1 MSGEDDSGVQIKLF
15 LIGGDGVGKSSF
27 IDKINSLNC
36 SKSHPTTNNE
46 NSPITSN
53 TKEYNC
59 NGFKIFIQGFIVEGP
74 VEMKNEN
81 DFSSSDEDEVIRE
94 EYHIKFSPTKKSII
108 KFISSNNS
116 NLPAENV
123 FVFFYDLS
131 DFNSIEKLM
140 LFYESINRKFKL
152 SENQIKSI
160 LIGNKNDKKIILN
173 KSESEKLN
181 EFINLGNFNKNKY
194 EISTKLSFNF
204 NLFFDNFISQILKDY
219 KYDTKKFTNILYHS
233 QNFDKAERK
242 GVFEK
247 NDNPGPDQYNTNVY
261 SFDSMEQRNELLN
274 DKSKKFNCKIFVN
287 KISPIFS
294 HEGMKEKKDEEK
306 IKLKKNYME
315 TNFQKA
321 AEFVVNSGKGASMGG
336 SKGDNKYNFLLERK
350 KLNEK
355 KNKEYLDSF
364 GDNIL
369 SSLGMGFPKKIKDEN
384 YFKDC
389 ENRRYNFN
397 KELNNER
404 NTRFNKYLSLN
415 LENKEKLNQDFL
427 LKSQKLK
434 EKFECEDLEKFKEK
448 NKQHFLE
455 VVYGGNSGH
464 MNNLNTK
471 LKQIEKEKKKNLKKL
486 SDNEKLYD
494 IRGDLLNPKKGVT
507 ILGKPVYKEKD
518 TNNAEF
524 HYIKTDFE
532 KIAENKKDY
541 SYGYSPRYYTEDNKY
556 NLKRLEEEKK
566 KEKQFDESKW
576 EKFRY
581 NRERNN
587 ERQRN
592 INNFLNDCHER
603 FDRHNQIIKEI
614 KENEERTQKEL
625 LEYYYNNSNGI
636 NYSQVETS
644 SPKYSLKGRNEK
656 KNIRTE
662 NNNSN
667 MNYFSVNNNN
677 NVNNTD
683 ELPPLPNIN
692 AVRTRMPVFSFGTQ
706 ERFNF
711 DNNKK
716 NKTNEKKDDNNNE
729 KKIESDIYFDI
740 DKRKDFSKIQPMS
753 SNLKR
758 EMFDMRASAALPGP
772 GLYNFPGFAD
782 EIIKKN
788 QRYNNARLTK
798 KEDNNKNKIET
809 KTNTEVNNYMNEFNE
824 NINEDDIGE
833 LNKINENNNVNK
845 NDIEQINENIT
856 NQNDE
861 KNINNQVENNTTT
874 KNETE

>member
-1 MSGEDDSGVQIKLF
+1 MSGEEESGVQIKLL

-81 DFSSSDEDEVIRE
+81 DFSSSDEDEEIRE

-116 NLPAENV
+116 NLPTENI

-131 DFNSIEKLM
+131 DFNSIERLL

-152 SENQIKSI
+152 NENQIKSF

-181 EFINLGNFNKNKY
+181 EFIKLGNFNKNKY

-219 KYDTKKFTNILYHS
+219 NYDSKKFTNILYHS

-242 GVFEK
+242 GIFVK

-261 SFDSMEQRNELLN
+261 SFDTMEQRNEMLN

-294 HEGMKEKKDEEK
+294 HDGMKEKKEDEK
-306 IKLKKNYME
+306 IKLKKNTME

-321 AEFVVNSGKGASMGG
+321 AEFVVNSGKGACMSG
-336 SKGDNKYNFLLERK
+336 SKGDKNYNFLLERK

-369 SSLGMGFPKKIKDEN
+369 STLGMGFQKKVKDEN

-389 ENRRYNFN
+389 ENRRYKLNEDLK
-397 KELNNER
+397 KERKNQ
-404 NTRFNKYLSLN
+404 FNKYLSLN
-415 LENKEKLNQDFL
+415 LEHKEKLNQDFL

-434 EKFECEDLEKFKEK
+434 EKFECDDLEKFKEK

-455 VVYGGNSGH
+455 VVYGGNADH
-464 MNNLNTK
+464 MNNLNSK
-471 LKQIEKEKKKNLKKL
+471 LKEIEKEKKKKLKKL

-494 IRGDLLNPKKGVT
+494 IRGNLLNPNKGVT

-518 TNNAEF
+518 TNNADF

-541 SYGYSPRYYTEDNKY
+541 SYGYSPRYYNEDNKY

-566 KEKQFDESKW
+566 KEKKFDENKW
-576 EKFRY
+576 EKFKY

-592 INNFLNDCHER
+592 INNFLNECHER
-603 FDRHNQIIKEI
+603 FERHNQIMKEFKKNEDEIQKEI
-614 KENEERTQKEL
+614 WKN
-625 LEYYYNNSNGI
+625 YYKNPTDI

-677 NVNNTD
+677 NNGNNTD

-692 AVRTRMPVFSFGTQ
+692 VIRTRMPVFSFGTQ

-711 DNNKK
+711 DIYNKK
-716 NKTNEKKDDNNNE
+716 KEVDDKNDDKN
-729 KKIESDIYFDI
+729 IESDIYFDI
-740 DKRKDFSKIQPMS
+740 DKRKDFSKVQPMS

-758 EMFDMRASAALPGP
+758 EMFDMRAAASLPGP

-798 KEDNNKNKIET
+798 KDDNNKNKIET
-809 KTNTEVNNYMNEFNE
+809 KTNTEVNNYMNEFND
-824 NINEDDIGE
+824 NGNDINEDDIGE
-833 LNKINENNNVNK
+833 LNKINDNK
-845 NDIEQINENIT
+845 NVEKEQKNENI
-856 NQNDE
+856 NNKNENDE
-861 KNINNQVENNTTT
+861 KNINNNTTT

>member
-1 MSGEDDSGVQIKLF
+1 MSGEEESGVQIKLL

-81 DFSSSDEDEVIRE
+81 DFSSSDEDEEIRE

-116 NLPAENV
+116 NLPTENI

-131 DFNSIEKLM
+131 DFNSIERLL

-152 SENQIKSI
+152 NENQIKSF

-181 EFINLGNFNKNKY
+181 EFIKLGNFNKNKY

-219 KYDTKKFTNILYHS
+219 NYDSKKFTNILYHS

-242 GVFEK
+242 GIFVK

-261 SFDSMEQRNELLN
+261 SFDTMEQRNEMLN

-294 HEGMKEKKDEEK
+294 HDGMKEKKEDEK
-306 IKLKKNYME
+306 IKLKKNTME

-321 AEFVVNSGKGASMGG
+321 AEFVVNSGKGACMSG
-336 SKGDNKYNFLLERK
+336 SKGDKNYNFLLERK

-369 SSLGMGFPKKIKDEN
+369 STLGMGFQKKVKDEN

-389 ENRRYNFN
+389 ENRRYKLNEDLK
-397 KELNNER
+397 KERKNQ
-404 NTRFNKYLSLN
+404 FNKYLSLN
-415 LENKEKLNQDFL
+415 LEHKEKLNQDFL

-434 EKFECEDLEKFKEK
+434 EKFECDDLEKFKEK

-455 VVYGGNSGH
+455 VVYGGNADH
-464 MNNLNTK
+464 MNNLNSK
-471 LKQIEKEKKKNLKKL
+471 LKEIEKEKKKKLKKL

-494 IRGDLLNPKKGVT
+494 IRGNLLNPNKGVT

-518 TNNAEF
+518 TNNADF

-541 SYGYSPRYYTEDNKY
+541 SYGYSPRYYNEDNKY

-566 KEKQFDESKW
+566 KEKKFDENKW
-576 EKFRY
+576 EKFKY

-592 INNFLNDCHER
+592 INNFLNECHER
-603 FDRHNQIIKEI
+603 FERHNQIMKEFKKNEDEIQKEI
-614 KENEERTQKEL
+614 WKN
-625 LEYYYNNSNGI
+625 YYNNPTDI

-677 NVNNTD
+677 NNGNNTD

-692 AVRTRMPVFSFGTQ
+692 VIRTRMPVFSFGTQ

-711 DNNKK
+711 DIYNKK
-716 NKTNEKKDDNNNE
+716 KEVDDKNDDKN
-729 KKIESDIYFDI
+729 IESDIYFDI
-740 DKRKDFSKIQPMS
+740 DKRKDFSKVQPMS

-758 EMFDMRASAALPGP
+758 EMFDMRAAASLPGP

-798 KEDNNKNKIET
+798 KDDNNKNKIET
-809 KTNTEVNNYMNEFNE
+809 KTNTEVNNYMNEFND
-824 NINEDDIGE
+824 NGNDINEDDIGE
-833 LNKINENNNVNK
+833 LNKINDNK
-845 NDIEQINENIT
+845 NVEKEQKNENI
-856 NQNDE
+856 NNKNENDE
-861 KNINNQVENNTTT
+861 KNINNNTTT